1 MKHLRKLEDSF
12 GDSLESAMRRFFSP
26 VIFDADKTALQMR
39 IDVEEEADA
48 YTVKADIPGVKK
60 EDINV
65 QVDGNVVRIDAEMKR
80 EKDTKENGGRVVRS
94 ERYWGDVSRTF
105 SLANDVD
112 ESKTT
117 ASYSDG
123 VLTLK
128 LPKKAGAPSGK
139 IAVQ

>member
-26 VIFDADKTALQMR
+26 ALLDTDKTTLQMR
-39 IDVEEEADA
+39 IDVDEEADA

-60 EDINV
+60 EDINI

-80 EKDTKENGGRVVRS
+80 EKETRENGGKSVRS
-94 ERYWGDVSRTF
+94 ERYWGDISRTF
-105 SLANDVD
+105 SLAHDID
-112 ESKTT
+112 ESKTI
-117 ASYSDG
+117 ANYRDG

-139 IAVQ
+139 IVVQ

>member
-12 GDSLESAMRRFFSP
+12 GDSLESTMRRFFSP
-26 VIFDADKTALQMR
+26 AFLDTEKTRLQMR
-39 IDVEEEADA
+39 IDVDEEADT

-60 EDINV
+60 EDINIHI
-65 QVDGNVVRIDAEMKR
+65 DGNVVRIDAEMNR
-80 EKDTKENGGRVVRS
+80 EKETKGNGGKVVCS

-105 SLANDVD
+105 SLSHDVD

-117 ASYSDG
+117 ANYRDG
-123 VLTLK
+123 VLTVK
-128 LPKKAGAPSGK
+128 LPKKAGAPIGK

>member
-26 VIFDADKTALQMR
+26 AILDTEKTSLQMR
-39 IDVEEEADA
+39 IDVDEEADA

-60 EDINV
+60 EDINIR
-65 QVDGNVVRIDAEMKR
+65 VDGNIVRIEAEMNR
-80 EKDTKENGGRVVRS
+80 EKETKGNGGKVVCS

-105 SLANDVD
+105 SLAHDVD

-117 ASYSDG
+117 ANYRDG
-123 VLTLK
+123 VLTMK
-128 LPKKAGAPSGK
+128 LPKKAGASSGK

>member
-26 VIFDADKTALQMR
+26 ALLDDGKTALQMR
-39 IDVEEEADA
+39 IDVDEGPDT

-60 EDINV
+60 EDINI
-65 QVDGNVVRIDAEMKR
+65 QVDGNLIRIDAEMKR
-80 EKDTKENGGRVVRS
+80 EKETKENGGKAVRS

-105 SLANDVD
+105 SLAHDVD

-117 ASYSDG
+117 ASYRDG
-123 VLTLK
+123 VLTLT

-139 IAVQ
+139 ITVQ